1 VFARLT
7 PHLPHKR
14 TVLKALHYSVLPL
27 FIWFT
32 LVQPQDVRSIGN
44 WAFQVHSVFGLI
56 FVSLALFWTGL
67 YLRKGLIGRPGP
79 KLPPW
84 ARVVHQTLHKVLIW
98 GIFLVAFTGFL
109 LGLTSSVLLWAGG
122 IVPIAPPLGLP
133 EWNRIVGIV
142 HSVEFYTL
150 GVIVAGHAGFHI
162 WRHLWLRDNALRIMA
177 PKRLHRYL

>member
-1 VFARLT
+1 MFASLASR
-7 PHLPHKR
+7 LPHQR
-14 TVLKALHYSVLPL
+14 TLLKALHYGVLPL

-32 LVQPQDVRSIGN
+32 LVQPQDVRRIGN

-56 FVSLALFWTGL
+56 FVSLALFWTAL

-84 ARVVHQTLHKVLIW
+84 AKRVHRALHITLIW
-98 GIFLVAFTGFL
+98 GLFLVALTGFL

-133 EWNRIVGIV
+133 EWNRLVGTV
-142 HSVEFYTL
+142 HSIEFYTL
-150 GVIVAGHAGFHI
+150 GIIVAAHAGFHI

>member
-1 VFARLT
+1 MFDRLAS
-7 PHLPHKR
+7 HLPHQR
-14 TVLKALHYSVLPL
+14 TLLKALHYLVLPL

-32 LVQPQDVRSIGN
+32 LVQPQDVRAIGN
-44 WAFQVHSVFGLI
+44 WAFQMHSVFGLI
-56 FVSLALFWTGL
+56 FVSLALFWTAL

-79 KLPPW
+79 KLPIW
-84 ARVVHQTLHKVLIW
+84 GRMVHRVLHTVLIW
-98 GIFLVAFTGFL
+98 GIFLVALTGFL

-133 EWNRIVGIV
+133 EWNRLVGTV
-142 HSVEFYTL
+142 HAIEFYTL
-150 GVIVAGHAGFHI
+150 GAIVAAHAGFHI

>member
-1 VFARLT
+1 VFASLT
-7 PHLPHKR
+7 ERLPHKR
-14 TVLKALHYSVLPL
+14 TILKALHYSVLPL

-32 LVQPQDVRSIGN
+32 LVQPQDVRAIGA
-44 WAFQVHSVFGLI
+44 WAFQLHSVFGLI

-84 ARVVHQTLHKVLIW
+84 ARKVHQGLHKVLIW

-133 EWNRIVGIV
+133 EWNKLVGIV
-142 HSVEFYTL
+142 HAIEFYTL
-150 GVIVAGHAGFHI
+150 GVIVVAHAGFHI
-162 WRHLWLRDNALRIMA
+162 WRHVWLRDNALRIMA
-177 PKRLHRYL
+177 PKPLHRYL